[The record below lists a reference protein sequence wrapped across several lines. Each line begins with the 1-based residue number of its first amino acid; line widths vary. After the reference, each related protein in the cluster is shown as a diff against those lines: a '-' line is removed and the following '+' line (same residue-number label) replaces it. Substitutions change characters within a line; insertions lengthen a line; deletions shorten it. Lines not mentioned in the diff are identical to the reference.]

1 MENPYA
7 PLVLEEVLRSCTLLA
22 VDFANIQA
30 IQASNENE
38 KIKKCMQW
46 QETLQQID
54 CALHF
59 IEIEDLSAI
68 IKIQKQ
74 VIGAVA
80 KSDLASSTQLF
91 TLLSKTQHATSLL
104 LEKQTHGWPI
114 FPISLFTAYKSL
126 NQALFQ
132 DEVSAAYLI
141 HLPHENDLPTAL
153 QTLSQA
159 EITGITLQELIE
171 MYESA
176 LLMLLKHES
185 EATVKAAAEK
195 LAKLFSYIARRQK
208 EKNIYNVH
216 AASNREQLYS
226 QVFQLY
232 AQKIAD
238 GENFNFVL
246 ARKIFSAMRRKIY
259 QLTGDAKQT
268 FRCELLQEV
277 LFELGLNA
285 QNDVSVTELLQCF
298 DIQQQVDLLAQSQS
312 SWDELDARSDAWD
325 DFFHAVEQTK
335 NTVLANYSFEQ
346 SAVLTNPQLSYL
358 HDAFENMM
366 KLASAICEPLQNSL
380 RNYLAVLDSSS
391 VSEQGFNQ
399 LLAYLLLLEQI
410 ALNKQEWEFSQAGQS
425 KLSIILSDIEID
437 LSPSKTLFKLGS
449 KSQYLEK
456 RQAHHA
462 LLSGLQHGLVF
473 LENKLDS
480 VLIVG
485 QIDNEEKIIRNVLTE
500 IILVLKFL
508 NAEKLIHDF
517 SSLKD
522 SVIQYIEQASA
533 DLTFADTIVEKFLL
547 FEKELSYFFLH
558 EKNNDELIEPI
569 FNSIEN
575 TIGVDEIKL
584 EENDHEVN
592 QLEVNQ
598 LEINQVEKQLNIE
611 ELHHHQKPEQSFPIS
626 SHSLSLAPLP
636 LIASPA
642 LQRIYLKEAQQL
654 VAQLNNALQTWLLSP
669 DEHVL
674 QTAAHAAHSLAG
686 SSATVGVP
694 SMSALSTALEQV
706 LQLVTDAAHTDQI
719 TVDLLMQSATALTS
733 QLQDLSSGV
742 IPDAKLALVEQLQ
755 NLRDRLSGDLVASG
769 VTLLN
774 VSTNDVNPATHPTS
788 EWIPHSSVAASEAVV
803 LEEEEEE
810 SSSPHSKLDSI
821 VESIEDKFGHEI
833 EEDPDAELVAIFIE
847 EATDYFPELDA
858 LLRNW
863 FDHPQNT
870 DSANAVLRILH
881 TLKGGARMAGCKA
894 LGQHFHQMETE
905 IEQLADA
912 PNRDGEKIAQLFLAY
927 DFAASALAKLK
938 NQSQNGDDELHEPLL
953 NHQDGQQDNQREGK
967 QDTSLITAS
976 AAHEKVAA
984 TQESTLL
991 RVRTDVMDRLAGSA
1005 AELIVDG
1012 ARLSAEIQQQKKFL
1026 LDLTDALIRLRS
1038 QLRELE
1044 FVAESSIASKM
1055 QASQQQAFDP
1065 LEFDRFTRLQEL
1077 TRSMAESMSDAAS
1090 IERSL
1095 SRQIEKTHTILYS
1108 HEKYARAIQNDL
1120 KRVRVVRFASVSE
1133 RLHHLVRQVA
1143 RESEREVRLDITGSQ
1158 SEIDRSLLDKI
1169 ISPIEHLLRNAIT
1182 HGIEASANRI
1192 KAGKD
1197 KCGKLIINLIQQGN
1211 EIIIT
1216 ISDDGRGLDFARIA
1230 ERAKTMGLLAMD
1242 ANPSEESLTETI
1254 FAPGFSTSSELTA
1267 NAGRGI
1273 GMNVVRDTVLS
1284 QRGVIQVKS
1293 QTGQGVTFTL
1303 FLPLSLATAAVVI
1316 IQHSDRQFALPS
1328 NMVEQVLQLSLAD
1341 LKLARQSG
1349 EILWRKERI
1358 ELQQLALLFD
1368 EDGATETELRT
1379 ALNSVIILRG
1389 VHGQLALEVQ
1399 AILGNG
1405 EVVVRN
1411 IGPQVSTVKGIVGA
1425 SVMPDGSIAL
1435 IINPLLFLVSDSLRK
1450 NKKPASVTTSTPI
1463 FKVLVVDDSLTVRR
1477 ISQRLL
1483 ERAGYS
1489 VLLARDGLHAIEILQ
1504 TEQVSIVLLD
1514 IEMPRMDGFEFLH
1527 YLRQDTKTSTLPVV
1541 MITSRTADKHRA
1553 HAKELG
1559 ATAYLGKPF
1568 NETELLTLIKSFA

>member
-7 PLVLEEVLRSCTLLA
+7 PLVLEEVIRSCSLLA

-54 CALHF
+54 YALHF
-59 IEIEDLSAI
+59 IEIDDLSAI

-114 FPISLFTAYKSL
+114 FPISLFAAYKSL
-126 NQALFQ
+126 HQTLFQ

-141 HLPHENDLPTAL
+141 RLPHENDLPPAL

-171 MYESA
+171 MYEST
-176 LLMLLKHES
+176 LLMLLKHET
-185 EATVKAAAEK
+185 EASVRAAAEK

-208 EKNIYNVH
+208 EKNINNVH

-232 AQKIAD
+232 AQKISE
-238 GENFNFVL
+238 GKSFNFIL

-268 FRCELLQEV
+268 FRGELLQEV
-277 LFELGLNA
+277 LFELRLNTY
-285 QNDVSVTELLQCF
+285 NDVSVTELLQCF
-298 DIQQQVDLLAQSQS
+298 DIQRQVDLLAHSQS

-325 DFFHAVEQTK
+325 TFFHAVEQIK
-335 NTVLANYSFEQ
+335 NTVLANYSLEQ
-346 SAVLTNPQLSYL
+346 SAVQTSPQLSYL
-358 HDAFENMM
+358 HDVFENMM
-366 KLASAICEPLQNSL
+366 KLASALCEPLQNSL
-380 RNYLAVLDSSS
+380 RNCRALLDSST
-391 VSEQGFNQ
+391 VSEQEFNQ

-425 KLSIILSDIEID
+425 KLSIILSDVEID
-437 LSPSKTLFKLGS
+437 LSPSKKLFKLGT

-456 RQAHHA
+456 RQAQHA
-462 LLSGLQHGLVF
+462 LLSGLEHGLVV

-485 QIDNEEKIIRNVLTE
+485 LIDNEEKIIRNVLTE

-508 NAEKLIHDF
+508 NAEKLIQDF
-517 SSLKD
+517 SNLKD
-522 SVIQYIEQASA
+522 SVIQYIEQASE
-533 DLTFADTIVEKFLL
+533 DLTLADTIVEKFLL
-547 FEKELSYFFLH
+547 FEKEFSHFCLC
-558 EKNNDELIEPI
+558 EKNNDELVEPI
-569 FNSIEN
+569 FNIIEN
-575 TIGVDEIKL
+575 TNSVDKIK
-584 EENDHEVN
+584 
-592 QLEVNQ
+592 LEVNQ
-598 LEINQVEKQLNIE
+598 LEINQVEKQLNTE
-611 ELHHHQKPEQSFPIS
+611 ELHPHQKPEQSFPIS
-626 SHSLSLAPLP
+626 SQALSLVSLP

-654 VAQLNNALQTWLLSP
+654 VAQLNNALQMWLSSP

-706 LQLVTDAAHTDQI
+706 LQLVTDAAYADQI
-719 TVDLLMQSATALTS
+719 TSDLLMQSATALTS

-742 IPDAKLALVEQLQ
+742 IPDAKLALVEQLLI
-755 NLRDRLSGDLVASG
+755 LRDRLSGELGVSG
-769 VTLLN
+769 VTSFN
-774 VSTNDVNPATHPTS
+774 VSTIDVNPATHPS
-788 EWIPHSSVAASEAVV
+788 IKWMPHSSVASSEAVV
-803 LEEEEEE
+803 HEEKEC
-810 SSSPHSKLDSI
+810 SSLHSKLDS
-821 VESIEDKFGHEI
+821 VVKSIEDKFSHEI

-881 TLKGGARMAGCKA
+881 TLKGSARMAGCKA

-905 IEQLADA
+905 IEQLADT
-912 PNRDGEKIAQLFLAY
+912 PNRDGEKIAQLLLAY

-938 NQSQNGDDELHEPLL
+938 NQSQNGDDELHTPLL
-953 NHQDGQQDNQREGK
+953 NHQDGQQDNQK
-967 QDTSLITAS
+967 NSSLTTEPLVTTV
-976 AAHEKVAA
+976 HEKVAT

-1012 ARLSAEIQQQKKFL
+1012 ARLSAEIQQQKKSL
-1026 LDLTDALIRLRS
+1026 LDLTDTLMRLRS

-1095 SRQIEKTHTILYS
+1095 SRQIEKTHAILYS

-1120 KRVRVVRFASVSE
+1120 KLVRVVRFASVSE

-1182 HGIEASANRI
+1182 HGIEASADRI

-1197 KCGKLIINLIQQGN
+1197 KCGKLLINLIQQGN

-1230 ERAKTMGLLAMD
+1230 ERAKSMGLLAMD
-1242 ANPSEESLTETI
+1242 ANPSEEALTETI

-1293 QTGQGVTFTL
+1293 QTGEGVTFTL

-1316 IQHSDRQFALPS
+1316 IQHGDRQFALPS

-1358 ELQQLALLFD
+1358 ALQQLALLFD
-1368 EDGATETELRT
+1368 EDGTTETELRT

-1435 IINPLLFLVSDSLRK
+1435 IINPLLFLVSDSIRK

-1504 TEQVSIVLLD
+1504 TEQVSIILLD

-1527 YLRQDTKTSTLPVV
+1527 YLRQDTKTSALPVV

>member
-7 PLVLEEVLRSCTLLA
+7 YLVLEQVIHSCSLLA
-22 VDFANIQA
+22 KEFANIQA
-30 IQASNENE
+30 LQASNENE
-38 KIKKCMQW
+38 KNKKCTQW

-54 CALHF
+54 YALNF
-59 IEIEDLSAI
+59 IKIEALSTL

-126 NQALFQ
+126 NQTLFQ

-185 EATVKAAAEK
+185 EASVKAAAEK

-208 EKNIYNVH
+208 EKNIDNVQ
-216 AASNREQLYS
+216 AFSNREQLYS

-232 AQKIAD
+232 AQKIAE

-259 QLTGDAKQT
+259 QLTGDTKQT
-268 FRCELLQEV
+268 FRGELLQEV
-277 LFELGLNA
+277 LLELRLNT

-298 DIQQQVDLLAQSQS
+298 DIQRQVDLLAQSQS
-312 SWDELDARSDAWD
+312 SWEELDARDDAWD
-325 DFFHAVEQTK
+325 AFFHAVEQTK
-335 NTVLANYSFEQ
+335 NTVLANYSLEQ

-366 KLASAICEPLQNSL
+366 KLAGAICEPLQNSL
-380 RNYLAVLDSSS
+380 RNCRALLDSSS
-391 VSEQGFNQ
+391 VSEQEFNQ

-410 ALNKQEWEFSQAGQS
+410 ALNKQEWEFSQEGQS

-437 LSPSKTLFKLGS
+437 LSPSKKLFKLGS

-456 RQAHHA
+456 RQAHYA
-462 LLSGLQHGLVF
+462 LLSGLQHGLVV

-485 QIDNEEKIIRNVLTE
+485 LIDNEEKIIRSVLTE

-508 NAEKLIHDF
+508 NAEKLIQDF
-517 SSLKD
+517 SNLKN

-533 DLTFADTIVEKFLL
+533 DLTLADAIVEKFLL
-547 FEKELSYFFLH
+547 FEKELSYFCLY
-558 EKNNDELIEPI
+558 ENNNDELVEPI
-569 FNSIEN
+569 FNIIKN
-575 TIGVDEIKL
+575 IIGVDEIKL
-584 EENDHEVN
+584 EENKNEVN

-598 LEINQVEKQLNIE
+598 VEKQLSTE
-611 ELHHHQKPEQSFPIS
+611 ELHHHKKPEQSFPILS
-626 SHSLSLAPLP
+626 PALSLVSLP

-642 LQRIYLKEAQQL
+642 LQKIYLKEAQQL
-654 VAQLNNALQTWLLSP
+654 VTQLNNALQTWLSSP
-669 DEHVL
+669 DEYVL

-706 LQLVTDAAHTDQI
+706 LQLVTDVAYADQI
-719 TVDLLMQSATALTS
+719 TADLLMQSATALTS
-733 QLQDLSSGV
+733 QLKDLSSGV
-742 IPDAKLALVEQLQ
+742 IPDAKLALVEQLLI
-755 NLRDRLSGDLVASG
+755 LRDRLSGELGVSG
-769 VTLLN
+769 VTSLN
-774 VSTNDVNPATHPTS
+774 VSNIDVNLAIHPTS
-788 EWIPHSSVAASEAVV
+788 EWIPHSSVSVSEAVV
-803 LEEEEEE
+803 LEEEE
-810 SSSPHSKLDSI
+810 SSSLHSKLENA
-821 VESIEDKFGHEI
+821 VESIEDKFSHEI

-870 DSANAVLRILH
+870 ESANALLRILH

-905 IEQLADA
+905 IEQLADT
-912 PNRDGEKIAQLFLAY
+912 PNRDREKIAQLLLAY

-938 NQSQNGDDELHEPLL
+938 NQSQNGDDELHTPLL
-953 NHQDGQQDNQREGK
+953 NHQDGQQDNH
-967 QDTSLITAS
+967 QDNQQDSSVTTEPLVTKV
-976 AAHEKVAA
+976 HEKVAA

-1012 ARLSAEIQQQKKFL
+1012 ARLSAEIQQQKKSL
-1026 LDLTDALIRLRS
+1026 LDLTDTLMRLRS

-1095 SRQIEKTHTILYS
+1095 SRQIEKTHAILYS

-1182 HGIEASANRI
+1182 HGIEAGADRI

-1197 KCGKLIINLIQQGN
+1197 KCGKLLINLIQQGN

-1230 ERAKTMGLLAMD
+1230 ERAKTMGLLEMD
-1242 ANPSEESLTETI
+1242 ATPSEEALTETI
-1254 FAPGFSTSSELTA
+1254 FSPGFSTSSELTA

-1293 QTGQGVTFTL
+1293 QAGQGVTFTL

-1316 IQHSDRQFALPS
+1316 IQHGDRQFALPS

-1358 ELQQLALLFD
+1358 ALQQLALLLD

-1435 IINPLLFLVSDSLRK
+1435 IINPLLFLISDPIRK
-1450 NKKPASVTTSTPI
+1450 NKKSASVTTSTPI

-1504 TEQVSIVLLD
+1504 TEQVSIILLD

-1527 YLRQDTKTSTLPVV
+1527 YLRQDIKTSALPVV

>member
-1 MENPYA
+1 MQNPYA
-7 PLVLEEVLRSCTLLA
+7 YLVLEQVIHSCSLLA
-22 VDFANIQA
+22 KEFANIQA

-54 CALHF
+54 YALHF
-59 IEIEDLSAI
+59 VEIDNLSAI

-114 FPISLFTAYKSL
+114 FPISLFAAYKPL
-126 NQALFQ
+126 HQTLFQ

-141 HLPHENDLPTAL
+141 HLPHENDLPPAL

-185 EATVKAAAEK
+185 EASVKAATEK
-195 LAKLFSYIARRQK
+195 IAKLFSYIARRQK
-208 EKNIYNVH
+208 EKNIDNVH
-216 AASNREQLYS
+216 AASNRDQLYS

-238 GENFNFVL
+238 GESFKFVL

-268 FRCELLQEV
+268 FRGELLQEV
-277 LFELGLNA
+277 LFELRLNTH
-285 QNDVSVTELLQCF
+285 NDVSVTELLQCF
-298 DIQQQVDLLAQSQS
+298 DIQRQVDLLAQSQG
-312 SWDELDARSDAWD
+312 SWDELDARSNAWD
-325 DFFHAVEQTK
+325 AFFHAVEQTK
-335 NTVLANYSFEQ
+335 NTVLANYSLEQ
-346 SAVLTNPQLSYL
+346 SAVQTSPQLSYL
-358 HDAFENMM
+358 HDVFESMM
-366 KLASAICEPLQNSL
+366 KLASALCEPLQNSI
-380 RNYLAVLDSSS
+380 RNCRALLDSST
-391 VSEQGFNQ
+391 VSEQEFNQ

-425 KLSIILSDIEID
+425 KLSVILSDIEID
-437 LSPSKTLFKLGS
+437 LSPSKKLFKLGY

-456 RQAHHA
+456 KQAHHA
-462 LLSGLQHGLVF
+462 LLSGLQHGLVV

-485 QIDNEEKIIRNVLTE
+485 LIDNEEKIIRNVLGE
-500 IILVLKFL
+500 IISVLKFL
-508 NAEKLIHDF
+508 NAEKLIQDF

-522 SVIQYIEQASA
+522 SVIQYIEQASE
-533 DLTFADTIVEKFLL
+533 DLTLADTIVEKFLL
-547 FEKELSYFFLH
+547 FEKEFSQFCQND
-558 EKNNDELIEPI
+558 KNNDELVEPI
-569 FNSIEN
+569 FNIIEN
-575 TIGVDEIKL
+575 INGVDEIKV
-584 EENDHEVN
+584 EEIKH
-592 QLEVNQ
+592 
-598 LEINQVEKQLNIE
+598 EINQVERKLHTE
-611 ELHHHQKPEQSFPIS
+611 ELHRHQKPEQSFPIS
-626 SHSLSLAPLP
+626 SHSLSLVPLP

-654 VAQLNNALQTWLLSP
+654 VAQLNNALQMWLSFP

-706 LQLVTDAAHTDQI
+706 LQLVTDAAHADQI
-719 TVDLLMQSATALTS
+719 TADLLMQSAIALTS

-742 IPDAKLALVEQLQ
+742 IPDAKLALVEQLLT
-755 NLRDRLSGDLVASG
+755 LRDRLSGELGASG
-769 VTLLN
+769 VTSLN
-774 VSTNDVNPATHPTS
+774 VSTIDVNQATHPAS
-788 EWIPHSSVAASEAVV
+788 KWMPHSSVATSEAVV
-803 LEEEEEE
+803 LEEKEEEE
-810 SSSPHSKLDSI
+810 SSSPHSKLAS
-821 VESIEDKFGHEI
+821 VEESIEDKFGYEI

-847 EATDYFPELDA
+847 EAMDYFPELDS

-870 DSANAVLRILH
+870 ESANALLRILH

-938 NQSQNGDDELHEPLL
+938 KQSQNGDDELHTPFL
-953 NHQDGQQDNQREGK
+953 NHQDGQQDNQRDGQ
-967 QDTSLITAS
+967 QDTSLITAPTV
-976 AAHEKVAA
+976 HETVAA
-984 TQESTLL
+984 SQESTLL

-1012 ARLSAEIQQQKKFL
+1012 ARLSAEIQQQKKSL
-1026 LDLTDALIRLRS
+1026 LDLTDTLMRLRS

-1095 SRQIEKTHTILYS
+1095 SRQIEKTHAILYS
-1108 HEKYARAIQNDL
+1108 HEKYARAIKNDL

-1182 HGIEASANRI
+1182 HGIEASADRI

-1197 KCGKLIINLIQQGN
+1197 KCGKLLINLIQQGN

-1216 ISDDGRGLDFARIA
+1216 ISDDGRGLDFVRIA

-1242 ANPSEESLTETI
+1242 ANPSEEALTETI

-1316 IQHSDRQFALPS
+1316 IQHGDRQFALPS

-1358 ELQQLALLFD
+1358 VLQQLALLLD
-1368 EDGATETELRT
+1368 EDDVTETELRT
-1379 ALNSVIILRG
+1379 ALNSVIILRS
-1389 VHGQLALEVQ
+1389 VSGQLALEVQ

-1435 IINPLLFLVSDSLRK
+1435 IINPLLFLVSDSIRK

-1527 YLRQDTKTSTLPVV
+1527 YLRQDTKTSALPVV

>member
-1 MENPYA
+1 MQNPYA
-7 PLVLEEVLRSCTLLA
+7 YLVLEQVIHSCSFLA
-22 VDFANIQA
+22 KEFANIQA

-38 KIKKCMQW
+38 KIKNCMQW

-104 LEKQTHGWPI
+104 LEKQTHGWSI
-114 FPISLFTAYKSL
+114 FPVSLFTAYKSL
-126 NQALFQ
+126 HQTLFQ

-141 HLPHENDLPTAL
+141 HLPHENDLPSAL

-176 LLMLLKHES
+176 LLMLLKHET
-185 EATVKAAAEK
+185 EASVKSAAEK

-208 EKNIYNVH
+208 EKKIDNVS

-232 AQKIAD
+232 AQKIAE
-238 GENFNFVL
+238 GESFNFVL

-268 FRCELLQEV
+268 FRGELLQEV
-277 LFELGLNA
+277 LFELRLNT
-285 QNDVSVTELLQCF
+285 QKDVSVTELLECF
-298 DIQQQVDLLAQSQS
+298 DIQQQVDLLEQSQN

-325 DFFHAVEQTK
+325 TFFHAVEQTK
-335 NTVLANYSFEQ
+335 NTVLANYSLEQ
-346 SAVLTNPQLSYL
+346 SEILISPQLSYL
-358 HDAFENMM
+358 YDAFGNMM
-366 KLASAICEPLQNSL
+366 KLAGTICEPLQNSL
-380 RNYLAVLDSSS
+380 RNCRAVLDSSS
-391 VSEQGFNQ
+391 VSEQEFNQ

-437 LSPSKTLFKLGS
+437 LSPSKKLFKLGS

-462 LLSGLQHGLVF
+462 LLSGLQHGLVV

-485 QIDNEEKIIRNVLTE
+485 LIDNEEKIIRNVLAK
-500 IILVLKFL
+500 IISVLKFL
-508 NAEKLIHDF
+508 NAEKLIQDF
-517 SSLKD
+517 SYLKD
-522 SVIQYIEQASA
+522 SVIQYIEQASK
-533 DLTFADTIVEKFLL
+533 DLTLADTIVEKFLL
-547 FEKELSYFFLH
+547 FEKKLSYFCLH
-558 EKNNDELIEPI
+558 EKNNDELVEPI
-569 FNSIEN
+569 FNIIGN
-575 TIGVDEIKL
+575 TNGVDEIK
-584 EENDHEVN
+584 
-592 QLEVNQ
+592 LEVNQ
-598 LEINQVEKQLNIE
+598 LEINQVEKQLNTE
-611 ELHHHQKPEQSFPIS
+611 ELHRHQKPEQSFPIS
-626 SHSLSLAPLP
+626 SQALSLVPLP

-654 VAQLNNALQTWLLSP
+654 VAQLNNALQMWLSSP

-674 QTAAHAAHSLAG
+674 QTASYAAHSLAG

-706 LQLVTDAAHTDQI
+706 LQLVTDVAHADQI
-719 TVDLLMQSATALTS
+719 TVDLLMQSTTALTS
-733 QLQDLSSGV
+733 QLQDLSSGI
-742 IPDAKLALVEQLQ
+742 IPDAKLALVEQLLT
-755 NLRDRLSGDLVASG
+755 LRDRLSGELGASG

-774 VSTNDVNPATHPTS
+774 VSTNDVNPATHPAS
-788 EWIPHSSVAASEAVV
+788 EWMPHSSVAASEAVV
-803 LEEEEEE
+803 DEEKEEEEE
-810 SSSPHSKLDSI
+810 SSSPHSKLENA
-821 VESIEDKFGHEI
+821 VESIEDKFSHEI
-833 EEDPDAELVAIFIE
+833 EEDLDAELVAIFIE

-870 DSANAVLRILH
+870 ESANALLRIMH

-894 LGQHFHQMETE
+894 LGQHFHQMESE
-905 IEQLADA
+905 IEQLADM

-938 NQSQNGDDELHEPLL
+938 NQSQNGDEELHSPFL
-953 NHQDGQQDNQREGK
+953 NHQDAQQDNQREGK
-967 QDTSLITAS
+967 QDTSLITPPTV
-976 AAHEKVAA
+976 HETVAVS
-984 TQESTLL
+984 QESTLL

-1012 ARLSAEIQQQKKFL
+1012 ARLSAEIQQQKKSL
-1026 LDLTDALIRLRS
+1026 LDLTDTLMRLRS

-1055 QASQQQAFDP
+1055 QAPQQQAFDP

-1095 SRQIEKTHTILYS
+1095 SRQIEKTHAILYS

-1182 HGIEASANRI
+1182 HGIEASADRI

-1197 KCGKLIINLIQQGN
+1197 KCGKLLINLIQQGN

-1216 ISDDGRGLDFARIA
+1216 ISDDGRGLDFACIA
-1230 ERAKTMGLLAMD
+1230 ERAKTMGLLEMD
-1242 ANPSEESLTETI
+1242 ATPSEEALTETI
-1254 FAPGFSTSSELTA
+1254 FSPGFSTSSELTA

-1316 IQHSDRQFALPS
+1316 IQHGDRQFALPS

-1358 ELQQLALLFD
+1358 ALQQLALLFD
-1368 EDGATETELRT
+1368 EDGVTETELRT

-1405 EVVVRN
+1405 EVVVSN

-1435 IINPLLFLVSDSLRK
+1435 IINPLLFLVSDPLRK
-1450 NKKPASVTTSTPI
+1450 NKKPISDITSTPI

-1527 YLRQDTKTSTLPVV
+1527 YLRQDTKTSALPVV

>member
-1 MENPYA
+1 MQNPYA
-7 PLVLEEVLRSCTLLA
+7 YLVLEQIILACSLLA
-22 VDFANIQA
+22 KDFANINA
-30 IQASNENE
+30 IQASNESE
-38 KIKKCMQW
+38 KNKKCTQW
-46 QETLQQID
+46 QEILQQID
-54 CALHF
+54 CTLNF
-59 IEIEDLSAI
+59 IEIEALSALL
-68 IKIQKQ
+68 KIQKQ
-74 VIGAVA
+74 VIAAVA
-80 KSDLASSTQLF
+80 KGDLASSTQLF
-91 TLLSKTQHATSLL
+91 TLLSKTQHAMCLL
-104 LEKQTHGWPI
+104 LEKHSYGWSI
-114 FPISLFTAYKSL
+114 FPISLFAAYKSL
-126 NQALFQ
+126 HQTLFQ

-141 HLPHENDLPTAL
+141 RLPHENDLPRAL
-153 QTLSQA
+153 QTLNQT

-176 LLMLLKHES
+176 LLMLLKQES
-185 EATVKAAAEK
+185 KASVKAAAEK
-195 LAKLFSYIARRQK
+195 LAQLFSWIVIHQK
-208 EKNIYNVH
+208 EKNNHSTH
-216 AASNREQLYS
+216 AVSNREQLYS

-232 AQKIAD
+232 AQKISE
-238 GENFNFVL
+238 GENLNAGL

-259 QLTGDAKQT
+259 QLSGDTKLT
-268 FRCELLQEV
+268 FRSELLQEV
-277 LFELGLNA
+277 LFELRLNT
-285 QNDVSVTELLQCF
+285 QNDVSVNEVLQCF
-298 DIQQQVDLLAQSQS
+298 DIQQQFALLENSQS
-312 SWDELDARSDAWD
+312 SWDELDIKSDAWD

-335 NTVLANYSFEQ
+335 NAVLANYSLGPTGTFA
-346 SAVLTNPQLSYL
+346 SAQLNYL
-358 HDAFENMM
+358 LDTFENMI
-366 KLASAICEPLQNSL
+366 KLASCLSEALENSL
-380 RNYLAVLDSSS
+380 KNCRAWLDSSS
-391 VSEQGFNQ
+391 INEQEFNQ

-410 ALNKQEWEFSQAGQS
+410 ALNKQEWEFSAAGQS
-425 KLSIILSDIEID
+425 TLNIVLRDVEVD
-437 LSPSKTLFKLGS
+437 LSAPNQCLKLGR

-462 LLSGLQHGLVF
+462 LLSGLQQGLVV

-480 VLIVG
+480 VLVVG
-485 QIDNEEKIIRNVLTE
+485 LIDNEEKIIRSILLE
-500 IILVLKFL
+500 IISVLKFL
-508 NAEKLIHDF
+508 NAEKLILDF
-517 SSLKD
+517 SILKD
-522 SVIQYIEQASA
+522 CVIQYIEHGSEATVLSDA
-533 DLTFADTIVEKFLL
+533 IVEKFLL
-547 FEKELSYFFLH
+547 FEKEFSDFCLQI
-558 EKNNDELIEPI
+558 KNNDELVEPI
-569 FNSIEN
+569 CNIIEN
-575 TIGVDEIKL
+575 TEPIEEIKL
-584 EENDHEVN
+584 EENENEVN

-598 LEINQVEKQLNIE
+598 LVINQVERQLNTE
-611 ELHHHQKPEQSFPIS
+611 ELQLHQKSEQSSPILTNA
-626 SHSLSLAPLP
+626 LSLAPLP

-642 LQRIYLKEAQQL
+642 LQKIYLKEAQQL
-654 VAQLNNALQTWLLSP
+654 VAQLNTALQAWLLSP
-669 DEHVL
+669 DEHLL

-686 SSATVGVP
+686 SSATVGVS

-706 LQLVTDAAHTDQI
+706 LQLLTDAAHADPI
-719 TVDLLMQSATALTS
+719 TSDLLMQSATALATQLHNLSIGIVPDS
-733 QLQDLSSGV
+733 QLT
-742 IPDAKLALVEQLQ
+742 LVEQLLT
-755 NLRDRLSGDLVASG
+755 LRDRLSGELAAG
-769 VTLLN
+769 VI
-774 VSTNDVNPATHPTS
+774 TS
-788 EWIPHSSVAASEAVV
+788 IESAVV
-803 LEEEEEE
+803 KDEEINSLNYKPEYGVQSIEEKFQRETEEKHDDESEEE
-810 SSSPHSKLDSI
+810 
-821 VESIEDKFGHEI
+821 
-833 EEDPDAELVAIFIE
+833 PDAELLAIFIE
-847 EATDYFPELDA
+847 EATDFLPELDA
-858 LLRNW
+858 ALRNW

-870 DSANAVLRILH
+870 ESANAILRILH
-881 TLKGGARMAGCKA
+881 TLKGGARMAGCKV

-905 IEQLADA
+905 VEQLVNY
-912 PNRDGEKIAQLFLAY
+912 PQRDSEKIAQLLLAF
-927 DFAASALAKLK
+927 DFAVSALAKLK
-938 NQSQNGDDELHEPLL
+938 IQAQHVDDELHTPLL
-953 NHQDGQQDNQREGK
+953 NLQGGEQEP
-967 QDTSLITAS
+967 SLAI
-976 AAHEKVAA
+976 AAEAIST

-1012 ARLSAEIQQQKKFL
+1012 ARMSAEIQQQKKSL
-1026 LDLTDALIRLRS
+1026 LDLTDTLMRLRS

-1055 QASQQQAFDP
+1055 QASQQQTFDP

-1077 TRSMAESMSDAAS
+1077 TRTMAESMSDAAS

-1095 SRQIEKTHTILYS
+1095 SRQVEKTHAILYS

-1143 RESEREVRLDITGSQ
+1143 RESEREVRLELTGSQ

-1182 HGIEASANRI
+1182 HGIETTADRL

-1197 KCGKLIINLIQQGN
+1197 KCGKLLINLIQQGN

-1216 ISDDGRGLDFARIA
+1216 VSDDGRGLDFARIA

-1242 ANPSEESLTETI
+1242 ATPSEDALTETI
-1254 FAPGFSTSSELTA
+1254 FAPGFSTSAELTA

-1273 GMNVVRDTVLS
+1273 GMNAVRDTVLS

-1293 QTGQGVTFTL
+1293 QTGQGVAFTL

-1316 IQHSDRQFALPS
+1316 IQHGDRKLALPS
-1328 NMVEQVLQLSLAD
+1328 NMVEQVLQLTLAD

-1358 ELQQLALLFD
+1358 VLHQLALLLD
-1368 EDGATETELRT
+1368 EDGTTETELRT

-1435 IINPLLFLVSDSLRK
+1435 IINPLLFLVSDLHKK
-1450 NKKPASVTTSTPI
+1450 NKKITSVTAATPI

-1489 VLLARDGLHAIEILQ
+1489 VLLARDGLNAIEILQ
-1504 TEQVSIVLLD
+1504 TEQVSIILLD

-1527 YLRQDTKTSTLPVV
+1527 YLRQDAKTSALPVV

>member
-1 MENPYA
+1 MQNPYA
-7 PLVLEEVLRSCTLLA
+7 YLVLEQVIHSCSFLA
-22 VDFANIQA
+22 KEFANIQA

-38 KIKKCMQW
+38 KIKNCMQW

-59 IEIEDLSAI
+59 IEIDDLSAI

-114 FPISLFTAYKSL
+114 FPISLFAAYKSL
-126 NQALFQ
+126 HQTLFQ

-141 HLPHENDLPTAL
+141 RLPHENDLPPAL

-171 MYESA
+171 MYEST
-176 LLMLLKHES
+176 LLMLLKHET
-185 EATVKAAAEK
+185 EASVRAAAEK

-259 QLTGDAKQT
+259 QLTGDTKQT
-268 FRCELLQEV
+268 FRGELLQEV
-277 LFELGLNA
+277 LFELRLNT
-285 QNDVSVTELLQCF
+285 QNDVSVAELLQCF
-298 DIQQQVDLLAQSQS
+298 DIQRQVDLLAQSQS
-312 SWDELDARSDAWD
+312 SWDELDARGDAWD
-325 DFFHAVEQTK
+325 TFFHALEQTK
-335 NTVLANYSFEQ
+335 NTVLANYSLEQ
-346 SAVLTNPQLSYL
+346 SAVLINPQLSYL

-366 KLASAICEPLQNSL
+366 KLAGAIYKPLQNSL
-380 RNYLAVLDSSS
+380 RNCRALLDSSI
-391 VSEQGFNQ
+391 VSEQEFNQ

-425 KLSIILSDIEID
+425 KLSIILSDIEIN
-437 LSPSKTLFKLGS
+437 LSTSKKLFKLGS

-462 LLSGLQHGLVF
+462 LLSGLQHGLVV

-485 QIDNEEKIIRNVLTE
+485 LIDNEEKIIRNFLAE
-500 IILVLKFL
+500 IISVLKFL
-508 NAEKLIHDF
+508 NAEKLIQDF

-522 SVIQYIEQASA
+522 CVIQYIEQASE
-533 DLTFADTIVEKFLL
+533 DLTLADTIVEKFLL
-547 FEKELSYFFLH
+547 FEKELSYFCLH
-558 EKNNDELIEPI
+558 EKNNDELVEPI
-569 FNSIEN
+569 FNIIEN
-575 TIGVDEIKL
+575 TNSVDEIKL
-584 EENDHEVN
+584 EENE
-592 QLEVNQ
+592 LEVNQ
-598 LEINQVEKQLNIE
+598 LEINQVEKQLNTE

-626 SHSLSLAPLP
+626 SEALNLVPLP

-654 VAQLNNALQTWLLSP
+654 VAQLNNALQMWLSSP

-694 SMSALSTALEQV
+694 SMSTLSTALEQV
-706 LQLVTDAAHTDQI
+706 LQLVTDAAYADQI
-719 TVDLLMQSATALTS
+719 ASDLLIQSATALTS

-769 VTLLN
+769 VTSLD
-774 VSTNDVNPATHPTS
+774 VSTIDVNPATHPTI
-788 EWIPHSSVAASEAVV
+788 EWMPHSSVAASEAVV
-803 LEEEEEE
+803 LEEKEEEE
-810 SSSPHSKLDSI
+810 SSSPHSKLAS
-821 VESIEDKFGHEI
+821 VEESIEDKFGYEI
-833 EEDPDAELVAIFIE
+833 EEEPDAELVAIFIE

-870 DSANAVLRILH
+870 ESANALLRILH

-905 IEQLADA
+905 IEQLADT

-938 NQSQNGDDELHEPLL
+938 NQSQNGDDELHTPLL
-953 NHQDGQQDNQREGK
+953 NHQDVQQNNQ
-967 QDTSLITAS
+967 QVSSLNTVPTVPKEPTV
-976 AAHEKVAA
+976 HETVAA
-984 TQESTLL
+984 SQESTLL

-1012 ARLSAEIQQQKKFL
+1012 ARLSAEIQQQKKSL
-1026 LDLTDALIRLRS
+1026 LDLTDTLMRLRS

-1095 SRQIEKTHTILYS
+1095 SRQIEKTHAILYS

-1143 RESEREVRLDITGSQ
+1143 RESEREVRLDIIGSQ

-1182 HGIEASANRI
+1182 HGIEASADRI
-1192 KAGKD
+1192 KVGKD
-1197 KCGKLIINLIQQGN
+1197 KCGKLLINLIQQGN

-1242 ANPSEESLTETI
+1242 ATPSAEALTETI

-1293 QTGQGVTFTL
+1293 QTGQG
-1303 FLPLSLATAAVVI
+1303 AVSYT
-1316 IQHSDRQFALPS
+1316 HL
-1328 NMVEQVLQLSLAD
+1328 
-1341 LKLARQSG
+1341 
-1349 EILWRKERI
+1349 
-1358 ELQQLALLFD
+1358 
-1368 EDGATETELRT
+1368 
-1379 ALNSVIILRG
+1379 
-1389 VHGQLALEVQ
+1389 
-1399 AILGNG
+1399 
-1405 EVVVRN
+1405 
-1411 IGPQVSTVKGIVGA
+1411 
-1425 SVMPDGSIAL
+1425 
-1435 IINPLLFLVSDSLRK
+1435 
-1450 NKKPASVTTSTPI
+1450 
-1463 FKVLVVDDSLTVRR
+1463 
-1477 ISQRLL
+1477 
-1483 ERAGYS
+1483 
-1489 VLLARDGLHAIEILQ
+1489 
-1504 TEQVSIVLLD
+1504 
-1514 IEMPRMDGFEFLH
+1514 
-1527 YLRQDTKTSTLPVV
+1527 TLPTKRIV
-1541 MITSRTADKHRA
+1541 
-1553 HAKELG
+1553 
-1559 ATAYLGKPF
+1559 
-1568 NETELLTLIKSFA
+1568 

>member
-1 MENPYA
+1 MQNPYA
-7 PLVLEEVLRSCTLLA
+7 YLVLEQVIHSCSLLA
-22 VDFANIQA
+22 KEFAKIQA
-30 IQASNENE
+30 IQASNESE

-46 QETLQQID
+46 QETLHQID

-59 IEIEDLSAI
+59 IEIDDLSAI

-91 TLLSKTQHATSLL
+91 TFLSKTQHATSLL

-114 FPISLFTAYKSL
+114 FPISLFAAYKSL
-126 NQALFQ
+126 HQTLFQ

-141 HLPHENDLPTAL
+141 HLPHENDLPSAL

-176 LLMLLKHES
+176 LLMLLKHET
-185 EATVKAAAEK
+185 EASVKAAAEK
-195 LAKLFSYIARRQK
+195 IAKLFSYIARRQK
-208 EKNIYNVH
+208 EKNIDNVH

-232 AQKIAD
+232 AQKIAE
-238 GENFNFVL
+238 GESFNFVL

-268 FRCELLQEV
+268 FRGELLQEV
-277 LFELGLNA
+277 LFELRLNT
-285 QNDVSVTELLQCF
+285 QKDVTVTELLECF
-298 DIQQQVDLLAQSQS
+298 DIQRQVDLLAQSQS

-325 DFFHAVEQTK
+325 AFFHAVEQTK
-335 NTVLANYSFEQ
+335 NTVLANYSLEQ

-366 KLASAICEPLQNSL
+366 KLARAICEPLQNSL
-380 RNYLAVLDSSS
+380 RNCRALLDSSS
-391 VSEQGFNQ
+391 VSEQEFNQ
-399 LLAYLLLLEQI
+399 LLAYLILLEQI

-437 LSPSKTLFKLGS
+437 LSPSKKIFKLGS

-462 LLSGLQHGLVF
+462 LLSGLQHGLVI

-485 QIDNEEKIIRNVLTE
+485 LIDNEEKIIRNILAE
-500 IILVLKFL
+500 IISVLKFL
-508 NAEKLIHDF
+508 NAEKLIQDF
-517 SSLKD
+517 SNLKD
-522 SVIQYIEQASA
+522 SVIQYIEQASE
-533 DLTFADTIVEKFLL
+533 DLTLADTIVEKFLL
-547 FEKELSYFFLH
+547 FEKEFSHFCLC
-558 EKNNDELIEPI
+558 EKNNDELVEPI
-569 FNSIEN
+569 FNIIEN
-575 TIGVDEIKL
+575 TNSVDEIK
-584 EENDHEVN
+584 
-592 QLEVNQ
+592 LEVNQ
-598 LEINQVEKQLNIE
+598 LEINQVEKQLNTE
-611 ELHHHQKPEQSFPIS
+611 ELHPHQKPEQSFPIS

-642 LQRIYLKEAQQL
+642 LQRIYFKEAQQL
-654 VAQLNNALQTWLLSP
+654 VAQLNNALQMWLSSP

-706 LQLVTDAAHTDQI
+706 LLLVTDAAYSDQI
-719 TVDLLMQSATALTS
+719 TADLLMQSATALTS

-742 IPDAKLALVEQLQ
+742 IPDAKLALVEQLL
-755 NLRDRLSGDLVASG
+755 NLRDRLNGELGASG
-769 VTLLN
+769 VTSLN
-774 VSTNDVNPATHPTS
+774 VSTIDVNPAIHPTS

-810 SSSPHSKLDSI
+810 EESSSLHFKPENA
-821 VESIEDKFGHEI
+821 VESIEDKFGREI

-870 DSANAVLRILH
+870 ESANALLRILH
-881 TLKGGARMAGCKA
+881 TLKGGARMAGCNA

-905 IEQLADA
+905 IEQLADT

-938 NQSQNGDDELHEPLL
+938 NQSQNGDDELHTPLL
-953 NHQDGQQDNQREGK
+953 NHQDGQQDNQK
-967 QDTSLITAS
+967 NSSLTTEPLVTTV
-976 AAHEKVAA
+976 HEKVAT

-1012 ARLSAEIQQQKKFL
+1012 ARLSAEIQQQKKSL
-1026 LDLTDALIRLRS
+1026 LDLTDTLMRLRS

-1095 SRQIEKTHTILYS
+1095 SRQIEKTHAILYS

-1120 KRVRVVRFASVSE
+1120 KLVRVVRFASVSE

-1182 HGIEASANRI
+1182 HGIETSADRL

-1197 KCGKLIINLIQQGN
+1197 KCGKLLINLIQQGN

-1216 ISDDGRGLDFARIA
+1216 VSDDGRGLDFARIA

-1242 ANPSEESLTETI
+1242 ATPSEDALTETI
-1254 FAPGFSTSSELTA
+1254 FAPGFSTSAELTA

-1273 GMNVVRDTVLS
+1273 GMNAVRDTVLS

-1293 QTGQGVTFTL
+1293 QTGQGVAFTL

-1316 IQHSDRQFALPS
+1316 IQHGDRKLALPS
-1328 NMVEQVLQLSLAD
+1328 NMVEQVLQLTLAD

-1358 ELQQLALLFD
+1358 VLHQLALLLD

-1435 IINPLLFLVSDSLRK
+1435 IINPLLFLVSDPYRK
-1450 NKKPASVTTSTPI
+1450 NKKTTSVTAATPI

-1504 TEQVSIVLLD
+1504 TEQVSIILLD

-1527 YLRQDTKTSTLPVV
+1527 YLRQDAKTSALPVV

>member
-1 MENPYA
+1 MQNPYA
-7 PLVLEEVLRSCTLLA
+7 YLVLEQVIHSCSLLA
-22 VDFANIQA
+22 KEFAKIQA
-30 IQASNENE
+30 IQASNESE

-46 QETLQQID
+46 QETLHQID

-59 IEIEDLSAI
+59 IEIDDLSAI
-68 IKIQKQ
+68 IKIQKK

-80 KSDLASSTQLF
+80 KSDLASSTKLF
-91 TLLSKTQHATSLL
+91 TFLSKTQHATSLL

-114 FPISLFTAYKSL
+114 FPISLFAAYKSL
-126 NQALFQ
+126 HQTLFQ

-141 HLPHENDLPTAL
+141 HLPHENDLPSAL

-176 LLMLLKHES
+176 LLMLLKHET
-185 EATVKAAAEK
+185 EASVKAAAEK
-195 LAKLFSYIARRQK
+195 IAKLFSYIARRQK
-208 EKNIYNVH
+208 EKNIDNGH

-232 AQKIAD
+232 AQKIAE
-238 GENFNFVL
+238 GESFNFVL

-268 FRCELLQEV
+268 FRGELLQEV
-277 LFELGLNA
+277 LFELRLNT
-285 QNDVSVTELLQCF
+285 QKDVTVTELLECF
-298 DIQQQVDLLAQSQS
+298 DIQRQVDLLAQSQS

-325 DFFHAVEQTK
+325 AFFHAVEQTK
-335 NTVLANYSFEQ
+335 NTVLANYSLEQ

-366 KLASAICEPLQNSL
+366 KLARAICEPLQNSL
-380 RNYLAVLDSSS
+380 RNCLALLDSSS
-391 VSEQGFNQ
+391 VSEQEFNQ
-399 LLAYLLLLEQI
+399 LLAYLILLEQI

-437 LSPSKTLFKLGS
+437 LSPSKKIFKLGS

-462 LLSGLQHGLVF
+462 LLSGLQHGLVI

-485 QIDNEEKIIRNVLTE
+485 LIDNEEKIIRNILAE
-500 IILVLKFL
+500 IISVLKFL
-508 NAEKLIHDF
+508 NAEKLIQDF
-517 SSLKD
+517 SNLKD
-522 SVIQYIEQASA
+522 SVIQYIEQASE
-533 DLTFADTIVEKFLL
+533 DLTLADTIVEKFLL
-547 FEKELSYFFLH
+547 FEKEFSHFCLC
-558 EKNNDELIEPI
+558 EKNNDELVEPI
-569 FNSIEN
+569 FNIIEN
-575 TIGVDEIKL
+575 TNSVDEIK
-584 EENDHEVN
+584 
-592 QLEVNQ
+592 LEVNQ
-598 LEINQVEKQLNIE
+598 LEINQVEKQLNTE
-611 ELHHHQKPEQSFPIS
+611 ELHPHQKPEQSFPIS

-642 LQRIYLKEAQQL
+642 LQRIYFKEAQQL
-654 VAQLNNALQTWLLSP
+654 VAQLNNALQMWLSSP

-706 LQLVTDAAHTDQI
+706 LLLVTDAAYSDQI
-719 TVDLLMQSATALTS
+719 TADLLMQSATALTS

-742 IPDAKLALVEQLQ
+742 IPDAKLALVEQLL
-755 NLRDRLSGDLVASG
+755 NLRDRLNGELGASG
-769 VTLLN
+769 VTSLN
-774 VSTNDVNPATHPTS
+774 VSTIDVNPAIHPTS

-810 SSSPHSKLDSI
+810 EESSSLHFKPENA
-821 VESIEDKFGHEI
+821 VESIEDKFGREI

-870 DSANAVLRILH
+870 ESANALLRILH
-881 TLKGGARMAGCKA
+881 TLKGGARMAGCNA

-905 IEQLADA
+905 IEQLADT

-938 NQSQNGDDELHEPLL
+938 NQLQNGDDELHTPLL

-984 TQESTLL
+984 SQESTLL

-1012 ARLSAEIQQQKKFL
+1012 ARLSAEIQQQKKSL
-1026 LDLTDALIRLRS
+1026 LDLTDTLMRLRS

-1095 SRQIEKTHTILYS
+1095 SRQIEKTHAILYS

-1120 KRVRVVRFASVSE
+1120 KLVRVVRFASVSE

-1182 HGIEASANRI
+1182 HGIEASADRI

-1197 KCGKLIINLIQQGN
+1197 KCGKLLINLIQQGN

-1230 ERAKTMGLLAMD
+1230 ERAKSMGLLAMD
-1242 ANPSEESLTETI
+1242 ANPSEEALTETI

-1316 IQHSDRQFALPS
+1316 IQHGDRQFALPS

-1358 ELQQLALLFD
+1358 ALQQLALLFD
-1368 EDGATETELRT
+1368 EDGTTETELRT

-1435 IINPLLFLVSDSLRK
+1435 IINPLLFLVSDSIRK

-1504 TEQVSIVLLD
+1504 TEQVSIILLD

-1527 YLRQDTKTSTLPVV
+1527 YLRQDTKTSALPVV

>member
-1 MENPYA
+1 MQNPYA
-7 PLVLEEVLRSCTLLA
+7 YLVLEQIILACSLLA
-22 VDFANIQA
+22 KDFANINA
-30 IQASNENE
+30 IQASNESE
-38 KIKKCMQW
+38 KNKKCSQW
-46 QETLQQID
+46 QEILQQID
-54 CALHF
+54 CTLNF
-59 IEIEDLSAI
+59 IEIEALYALL
-68 IKIQKQ
+68 KIQKQ
-74 VIGAVA
+74 VIAAVA
-80 KSDLASSTQLF
+80 KGDLASSTQLF
-91 TLLSKTQHATSLL
+91 TLLSKTQHAMRLL
-104 LEKQTHGWPI
+104 LEKHSYGWSI
-114 FPISLFTAYKSL
+114 FPISLFAAYKSL
-126 NQALFQ
+126 HQTLFQ

-141 HLPHENDLPTAL
+141 RLPHKNDLPRSL
-153 QTLSQA
+153 QTLSQT

-176 LLMLLKHES
+176 LLMLLKQES
-185 EATVKAAAEK
+185 KASVKAAAEK
-195 LAKLFSYIARRQK
+195 LAQLFSWIANHHK
-208 EKNIYNVH
+208 EKNNHSAH
-216 AASNREQLYS
+216 AVSNREQLYS
-226 QVFQLY
+226 QIFQLY
-232 AQKIAD
+232 AQKIAE
-238 GENFNFVL
+238 GENLNAGL

-259 QLTGDAKQT
+259 QLSGDAKLT
-268 FRCELLQEV
+268 FRNELLQEV
-277 LFELGLNA
+277 LFELRLNT
-285 QNDVSVTELLQCF
+285 QNDVSVNEVLQCF
-298 DIQQQVDLLAQSQS
+298 DIQQQFALLENSQS

-325 DFFHAVEQTK
+325 AFFHAVEQTK
-335 NTVLANYSFEQ
+335 NTVLANYSLDPSGVFT
-346 SAVLTNPQLSYL
+346 SAQLNYL
-358 HDAFENMM
+358 LDTFENMI
-366 KLASAICEPLQNSL
+366 KLASCLSDSLENSL
-380 RNYLAVLDSSS
+380 KNCRAWLDSSS
-391 VSEQGFNQ
+391 VNEQEFNQ

-410 ALNKQEWEFSQAGQS
+410 ALNKQEWEFSAAGQS
-425 KLSIILSDIEID
+425 TLNIIFRDVEVD
-437 LSPSKTLFKLGS
+437 LSAPNQCFKLGR

-462 LLSGLQHGLVF
+462 LLSGLQQGLVV

-485 QIDNEEKIIRNVLTE
+485 LIDNEEKIIRSILLE
-500 IILVLKFL
+500 IISVLKFL
-508 NAEKLIHDF
+508 KAEKLIQDF
-517 SSLKD
+517 SILKD
-522 SVIQYIEQASA
+522 CVSQYIEQSSE
-533 DLTFADTIVEKFLL
+533 DLTLADTIVEKFLL
-547 FEKELSYFFLH
+547 FEKEFSDCCLQN
-558 EKNNDELIEPI
+558 KNNDELVEPI
-569 FNSIEN
+569 FNIIEN
-575 TIGVDEIKL
+575 INGIDEIKL
-584 EENDHEVN
+584 EENENEVN

-598 LEINQVEKQLNIE
+598 LVINQVEKQLNTE
-611 ELHHHQKPEQSFPIS
+611 ELQLHQKSEQSSPIS
-626 SHSLSLAPLP
+626 AHALSLAPLP

-642 LQRIYLKEAQQL
+642 LQKIYLKEAQQL
-654 VAQLNNALQTWLLSP
+654 VAQLNTALQAWLLSP
-669 DEHVL
+669 DEHLL

-686 SSATVGVP
+686 SSATVGVS

-706 LQLVTDAAHTDQI
+706 LQLLTDAAHADPI
-719 TVDLLMQSATALTS
+719 TSDLLMQSATVLAAQLHNLSIGIIPDS
-733 QLQDLSSGV
+733 QLT
-742 IPDAKLALVEQLQ
+742 LVEQL
-755 NLRDRLSGDLVASG
+755 LTHRDRLSGELAARG
-769 VTLLN
+769 VISLN
-774 VSTNDVNPATHPTS
+774 VSSIDEVQAAYPAIDWMPV
-788 EWIPHSSVAASEAVV
+788 SSVTSIDSAVV
-803 LEEEEEE
+803 KDEEINSLNYKPEHGVQSIEGKFQFETEEKYDDESEEEPDEE
-810 SSSPHSKLDSI
+810 L
-821 VESIEDKFGHEI
+821 
-833 EEDPDAELVAIFIE
+833 LAIFIE
-847 EATDYFPELDA
+847 EATDFLPELDA
-858 LLRNW
+858 ALRNW

-870 DSANAVLRILH
+870 ESANAILRILH

-905 IEQLADA
+905 VEQLASS
-912 PNRDGEKIAQLFLAY
+912 PNRDSEKITQLLLAF
-927 DFAASALAKLK
+927 DFAVSALAKLK
-938 NQSQNGDDELHEPLL
+938 NQTQHVDDALHTPLL
-953 NHQDGQQDNQREGK
+953 NHQGGEQEP
-967 QDTSLITAS
+967 SLAI
-976 AAHEKVAA
+976 AAEAIS
-984 TQESTLL
+984 TPQESTLL

-1012 ARLSAEIQQQKKFL
+1012 ARMSAEIQQQKKSL
-1026 LDLTDALIRLRS
+1026 LDLTDTLMRLRS

-1055 QASQQQAFDP
+1055 QASQQQTFDP

-1077 TRSMAESMSDAAS
+1077 TRTMAESMSDAAS

-1095 SRQIEKTHTILYS
+1095 SRQIEKTHAILYS

-1120 KRVRVVRFASVSE
+1120 KRVRVVRFSSVSE

-1143 RESEREVRLDITGSQ
+1143 RESEREVRLELTGSQ

-1182 HGIEASANRI
+1182 HGIETTADRL

-1197 KCGKLIINLIQQGN
+1197 KCGKLLINLIQQGN

-1216 ISDDGRGLDFARIA
+1216 VSDDGRGLDFARIA
-1230 ERAKTMGLLAMD
+1230 ERAKSMGLLAMD
-1242 ANPSEESLTETI
+1242 ATPSEDALTETI
-1254 FAPGFSTSSELTA
+1254 FAPGFSTSAELTA

-1273 GMNVVRDTVLS
+1273 GMNAIRDTVLS

-1293 QTGQGVTFTL
+1293 QTGQGVAFTL

-1316 IQHSDRQFALPS
+1316 IQHGDRKLALPS
-1328 NMVEQVLQLSLAD
+1328 NMVEQVLQLTLAD

-1358 ELQQLALLFD
+1358 VLHQLALLLD
-1368 EDGATETELRT
+1368 EDGVTETELRT

-1435 IINPLLFLVSDSLRK
+1435 IINPLLFLVSDPHK
-1450 NKKPASVTTSTPI
+1450 NNKKFTSVKAATPI

-1504 TEQVSIVLLD
+1504 TEQVSIILLD

-1527 YLRQDTKTSTLPVV
+1527 YLRQDAKTSALPVV

-1568 NETELLTLIKSFA
+1568 NETELLTLIKGFA

>member
-7 PLVLEEVLRSCTLLA
+7 YLVLEQVIHSCSLLA
-22 VDFANIQA
+22 KEFANIQA
-30 IQASNENE
+30 IQASNESE
-38 KIKKCMQW
+38 KNKKCMHW
-46 QETLQQID
+46 QETLQKID

-59 IEIEDLSAI
+59 VEIDALSAI

-74 VIGAVA
+74 VIDAVA

-104 LEKQTHGWPI
+104 LEKQTYGWPI
-114 FPISLFTAYKSL
+114 FPISLFAAYKSL
-126 NQALFQ
+126 HQTLFQ

-141 HLPHENDLPTAL
+141 RLPHENDLPPAL

-185 EATVKAAAEK
+185 EASVKAAAEK
-195 LAKLFSYIARRQK
+195 LAKLFSYVARRQK
-208 EKNIYNVH
+208 EKNIDNVH
-216 AASNREQLYS
+216 TASNREQLYS
-226 QVFQLY
+226 QVFQLF

-238 GENFNFVL
+238 GESFNFVL

-259 QLTGDAKQT
+259 QLTGDTKQT
-268 FRCELLQEV
+268 FRGELLQEV
-277 LFELGLNA
+277 LFELRLNT

-298 DIQQQVDLLAQSQS
+298 DIQRQVDLLAQSQI
-312 SWDELDARSDAWD
+312 SWDELDARSDAWYT
-325 DFFHAVEQTK
+325 FFHAVEQTK
-335 NTVLANYSFEQ
+335 NTVLANYSLEQ
-346 SAVLTNPQLSYL
+346 SAVLTNSQLSYL

-366 KLASAICEPLQNSL
+366 KLASALCEPLQNSL
-380 RNYLAVLDSSS
+380 RNCRALLDSSS
-391 VSEQGFNQ
+391 VSEQEFNQ

-425 KLSIILSDIEID
+425 KLFIILSDIEID
-437 LSPSKTLFKLGS
+437 LSPSKKLFKLGS

-462 LLSGLQHGLVF
+462 LLSGLQHGLVV

-485 QIDNEEKIIRNVLTE
+485 LIDNEEKIIRNILAE
-500 IILVLKFL
+500 IISVLKFL
-508 NAEKLIHDF
+508 NAEKLIQDF

-522 SVIQYIEQASA
+522 SVIQSIEQASG
-533 DLTFADTIVEKFLL
+533 DLTLADIIVNKFLL
-547 FEKELSYFFLH
+547 FEKELSYFCLR
-558 EKNNDELIEPI
+558 EKNNDELVEPI
-569 FNSIEN
+569 FNIIEN
-575 TIGVDEIKL
+575 KNGVEEINL
-584 EENDHEVN
+584 EENE
-592 QLEVNQ
+592 LEVNQ
-598 LEINQVEKQLNIE
+598 LVINQVEKQLNTE
-611 ELHHHQKPEQSFPIS
+611 ELHRHQKPEQSFPIS
-626 SHSLSLAPLP
+626 SEALSLVPLP

-669 DEHVL
+669 DEQVL

-706 LQLVTDAAHTDQI
+706 LQLVTDAAHADQI
-719 TVDLLMQSATALTS
+719 TSDLLMQSATALTS

-742 IPDAKLALVEQLQ
+742 IPDAKLALVEQLLI
-755 NLRDRLSGDLVASG
+755 LRDRLNGDLVETG

-774 VSTNDVNPATHPTS
+774 VSTNDVNLAIHPTS
-788 EWIPHSSVAASEAVV
+788 EWIPHSSVSVSEAVV
-803 LEEEEEE
+803 LEEEE
-810 SSSPHSKLDSI
+810 SSSLHSRPEHA
-821 VESIEDKFGHEI
+821 VESIEDKFGYEI
-833 EEDPDAELVAIFIE
+833 EEEPDAELVAIFIE

-870 DSANAVLRILH
+870 ESANALLRILH

-912 PNRDGEKIAQLFLAY
+912 SNRDGEKIAQLFLAY

-938 NQSQNGDDELHEPLL
+938 NQSQNGDDELHTPLL
-953 NHQDGQQDNQREGK
+953 NHQDVQQNNQ
-967 QDTSLITAS
+967 QVSSLNTVPTVPKEPTV
-976 AAHEKVAA
+976 HETVAA

-1012 ARLSAEIQQQKKFL
+1012 ARLSAEIQQQKKSL
-1026 LDLTDALIRLRS
+1026 LDLTDTLIRLRS

-1055 QASQQQAFDP
+1055 QAPQQQAFDP

-1095 SRQIEKTHTILYS
+1095 SRQIEKTHAILYS

-1120 KRVRVVRFASVSE
+1120 KRVRVFRFASVSE

-1182 HGIEASANRI
+1182 HGIEASADRI

-1197 KCGKLIINLIQQGN
+1197 KCGKLLINLIQQGN

-1230 ERAKTMGLLAMD
+1230 ERAKIMGLLAMD
-1242 ANPSEESLTETI
+1242 ANPSEEALTETI

-1316 IQHSDRQFALPS
+1316 IQHGDRQFALPS

-1358 ELQQLALLFD
+1358 ALQKLALLLD
-1368 EDGATETELRT
+1368 EDDVTETKLRT

-1435 IINPLLFLVSDSLRK
+1435 IINPLLFLVSDPLRK
-1450 NKKPASVTTSTPI
+1450 NKKSASVTTSTPI

-1504 TEQVSIVLLD
+1504 TEQVSIILLD

-1527 YLRQDTKTSTLPVV
+1527 YLRQDTKTSALPVV